1 MDPDFYTEDDDIFRD
16 DFERETDDEWADNFF
31 DEADTLS
38 SLFDEQN
45 IDVTLIPDHLN
56 ADQLGTALAF
66 GEILSDDRGDY
77 DVGEDTDKE
86 NWEEVMKLYPLQ
98 GMYHNTNARVLSKF
112 EQYIDGITTGKMRG
126 SWHRD

>member
-1 MDPDFYTEDDDIFRD
+1 MDPYFYTEDHDN
-16 DFERETDDEWADNFF
+16 FEEEIDDEWSDNFF
-31 DEADTLS
+31 DDADTLS

-45 IDVTLIPDHLN
+45 INATSIPDHLN

-66 GEILSDDRGDY
+66 GEILSDDNCDY

-86 NWEEVMKLYPLQ
+86 NWDGIMKLYPLQ

-126 SWHRD
+126 PWHRD